1 MATLSTKVHVRD
13 SVVLIEFC
21 ELAIVTRAASSDEK
35 DLRLAVEQAL
45 IREFAVA
52 KELGYPP
59 FEDLKNVIAPRYT
72 ERRGG
77 PKITGEAKSIDLPR
91 PVWRAIEKVLGGR
104 PAGVNFSR
112 AA

>member
-1 MATLSTKVHVRD
+1 MATLSTNVHVRD

-21 ELAIVTRAASSDEK
+21 ELAIVTRAASSDEE
-35 DLRLAVEQAL
+35 DLRRAVEEAL
-45 IREFAVA
+45 LREFAVA

-72 ERRGG
+72 GRRGG
-77 PKITGEAKSIDLPR
+77 TGNPGDAKPIDLPR